1 MHILKSMFG
10 GIEAGGTKFVCGVGT
25 GPDDLETAQFP
36 TTTPDETLDKVIGF
50 FKDRT
55 ARAIGVASFGP
66 VDLDPTSA
74 SYGYITST
82 PKPGWANCDLV
93 GEIKRALRL
102 PVGFDTDVNGAVLG
116 EARWG
121 AARGLQDAV
130 YITIGTG
137 IGGGALV
144 GGRVIHGLVHPEMGH
159 LRIPHDAR
167 DSYPGICPYHGD
179 CFEGLASGPA
189 LEKRWGRPARELPAD
204 HHAWP
209 LEARYIA
216 LGLASLTVT
225 LSPRRF
231 LLGGGVMQQPHLFAL
246 IRQEFAALLN
256 GYIRH
261 RDILDGLE
269 EYIQRPQLDLPGV
282 LGALVLAENAEP
294 QPAAAGVNA

>member
-1 MHILKSMFG
+1 MFG

-25 GPDDLETAQFP
+25 GPGDLETAQFP
-36 TTTPDETLDKVIGF
+36 TTAPGETLDKVVGF

-55 ARAIGVASFGP
+55 IRALGIASFGP

-74 SYGYITST
+74 SYGHITST
-82 PKPGWANCDLV
+82 PKAGWANCDLV
-93 GEIKRALRL
+93 GEMERGLRL
-102 PVGFDTDVNGAVLG
+102 PVAFDTDVNGAVLG

-159 LRIPHDAR
+159 LRIPHEPR
-167 DSYPGICPYHGD
+167 DSYAGNCPYHGD
-179 CFEGLASGPA
+179 CWEGLAAGPA
-189 LEKRWGRPARELPAD
+189 IEKRWGNPARELPAD
-204 HHAWP
+204 HPAWG

-216 LGLASLTVT
+216 LALASLTVT

-256 GYIRH
+256 GYVRH
-261 RDILDGLE
+261 RDILDALD
-269 EYIQRPQLDLPGV
+269 EYIQPPQLGSHAGI
-282 LGALVLAENAEP
+282 LGALVLAETAER
-294 QPAAAGVNA
+294 QAAAAEVTA